1 MGTLAA
7 VDMPKVNLWF
17 LRIALGVL
25 CFHTVLMPVMHTLNL
40 LRFGQAVWVMYLYAS
55 FLIMPVAFFG
65 ALMLTKK
72 PALKFLDPFEMF
84 MLFVGFWALVMTLRY
99 GGGGLDIL
107 GKVLRL
113 VLVFSAYKCGRQLLD
128 EATADRFLPILA
140 KTSFAGVLLAV
151 LIVNTGIN
159 LGIPGVVSIV
169 GEYILIAIAYLL
181 VAKPKYHYVALTV
194 CLVVLFA
201 SGKRGNYMAAALMM
215 VFYVFLMVRTGRL
228 SLGVLRKPVAA
239 VAATFAVIILG
250 MTSLSA
256 TQYLD
261 VLPKGLRSRIEVF
274 TGEKS
279 ATEVT
284 AGRNLEV
291 VIATRELGYRSFGAI
306 TGLGLGASM
315 PGVVGRTADTI
326 HIQPLF
332 LTFMLGVV
340 GLGLYVWALGASLR
354 PVYLPD
360 LPWTDND
367 LILCLF
373 AVGIMTTT
381 LTSATFLQTPL
392 LWLALG
398 YMASRKPTE
407 SEPPMRLSAAPQ
419 GT

>member
-1 MGTLAA
+1 
-7 VDMPKVNLWF
+7 MP
-17 LRIALGVL
+17 IA
-25 CFHTVLMPVMHTLNL
+25 
-40 LRFGQAVWVMYLYAS
+40 
-55 FLIMPVAFFG
+55 
-65 ALMLTKK
+65 
-72 PALKFLDPFEMF
+72 
-84 MLFVGFWALVMTLRY
+84 FVGAILIAQKRSLKYFDAFELFMVFVAFWALVMTLRY

-128 EATADRFLPILA
+128 EPTAARFLQILA

-159 LGIPGVVSIV
+159 LGLPGLVSIV
-169 GEYILIAIAYLL
+169 GEYILITVAYLL
-181 VAKPKYHYVALTV
+181 IWKPKHHYALLTI
-194 CLVVLFA
+194 CLLVLFA

-228 SLGVLRKPVAA
+228 TLGVLRKPVAA
-239 VAATFAVIILG
+239 VAATFAVVILG
-250 MTSLSA
+250 ITSVNA
-256 TQYLD
+256 TQYLEF
-261 VLPKGLRSRIEVF
+261 LPKGIRQRVEVF

-291 VIATRELGYRSFGAI
+291 AIATRELGYRPFGFL

-332 LTFMLGVV
+332 LTFMLGIV
-340 GLGLYVWALGASLR
+340 GLTLYFWAFGASLR
-354 PVYLPD
+354 PIYAPD
-360 LPWTDND
+360 LPWTDSD
-367 LILCLF
+367 LTLCLF

-398 YMASRKPTE
+398 YMQSRRPLAE
-407 SEPPMRLSAAPQ
+407 SDAMRLSSAAQ
-419 GT
+419 GA

>member
-1 MGTLAA
+1 MTATAIDSPRSG
-7 VDMPKVNLWF
+7 LWI
-17 LRIALGVL
+17 LRVALVVL
-25 CFHTVLMPVMHTLNL
+25 CIHTVLMPVMHTLNL

-55 FLIMPVAFFG
+55 FLIMPIAFVG
-65 ALMLTKK
+65 AILIAQK
-72 PALKFLDPFEMF
+72 PSLKFFDPFELF
-84 MLFVGFWALVMTLRY
+84 MVFVAFWALVMTLRY

-128 EATADRFLPILA
+128 EPTAARFLQILA

-159 LGIPGVVSIV
+159 LGLPGLVSIV
-169 GEYILIAIAYLL
+169 GEYILITVAYLL
-181 VAKPKYHYVALTV
+181 IWKPKHHYALLTI
-194 CLVVLFA
+194 CLLVLFA

-228 SLGVLRKPVAA
+228 TLGVLRKPVAA
-239 VAATFAVIILG
+239 VAATFAVVILG
-250 MTSLSA
+250 ITSVNA
-256 TQYLD
+256 TQYLEF
-261 VLPKGLRSRIEVF
+261 LPKGIRQRVEVF

-291 VIATRELGYRSFGAI
+291 AIATRELGYRPFGFL

-340 GLGLYVWALGASLR
+340 GLTLYFWAFAASLR
-354 PVYLPD
+354 PIYAPE
-360 LPWTDND
+360 LPWTDSD
-367 LILCLF
+367 LTLCLF

-398 YMASRKPTE
+398 YMQSRRPRVE
-407 SEPPMRLSAAPQ
+407 DPVRLSSAAQ
-419 GT
+419 GA

>member
-1 MGTLAA
+1 MTTHAIDSPRTG
-7 VDMPKVNLWF
+7 LWI
-17 LRIALGVL
+17 LRVALIVL

-40 LRFGQAVWVMYLYAS
+40 LRFGQAVWVMYLYGS
-55 FLIMPVAFFG
+55 FLIMPIAFVG
-65 ALMLTKK
+65 ALLIARK
-72 PALKFLDPFEMF
+72 PNLSYFDAFEMF
-84 MLFVGFWALVMTLRY
+84 MLFVAFWALVMTLRY

-113 VLVFSAYKCGRQLLD
+113 VLVFSAYKCGRQMLD
-128 EATADRFLPILA
+128 EPTAFRYLQILA

-151 LIVNTGIN
+151 LIVNIGIN
-159 LGIPGVVSIV
+159 LGLPGVVSVV
-169 GEYILIAIAYLL
+169 GEYILISLAVLL
-181 VAKPKYHYVALTV
+181 VMKPKYHYVYISI
-194 CLVVLFA
+194 CLLVLFA

-228 SLGVLRKPVAA
+228 NLSVLRKPVSAI
-239 VAATFAVIILG
+239 AATFAVLILG
-250 MTSLSA
+250 MTSVNA

-261 VLPKGLRSRIEVF
+261 VLPKGIRQRVEVF

-279 ATEVT
+279 TTEVT

-291 VIATRELGYRSFGAI
+291 VIATRELGYRSFGFI

-332 LTFMLGVV
+332 LTFMLGAV
-340 GLGLYVWALGASLR
+340 GLTLYLWALGASLR
-354 PVYLPD
+354 PIYAPD
-360 LPWTDND
+360 LPWTDSD
-367 LILCLF
+367 LIFCLF

-398 YMASRKPTE
+398 YMQARRPAPASDPL
-407 SEPPMRLSAAPQ
+407 RLSPVTQ
-419 GT
+419 GA